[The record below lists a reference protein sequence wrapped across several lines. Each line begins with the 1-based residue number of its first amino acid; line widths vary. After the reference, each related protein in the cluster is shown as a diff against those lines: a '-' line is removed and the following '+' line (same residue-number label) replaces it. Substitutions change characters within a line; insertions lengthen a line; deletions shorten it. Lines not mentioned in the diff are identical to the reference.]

1 MLRREGWSILVVWQC
16 QLKKAGTLPERFR
29 KFFHHE

>member
-16 QLKKAGTLPERFR
+16 QLKKAGTLAERIR
-29 KFFHHE
+29 KFFHNE